1 MEKVKLARILT
12 LSQVVIL
19 GIAWNN
25 PAVFFNTYGIATV
38 TSNGVITGA
47 YILAFLAI
55 FSTALSYAKMAKAY
69 PIAGSA
75 YTFAQKSI
83 HPGVGFIVG
92 WTIMLDYML
101 TPLVTALMST
111 IYLSTIIPVVPHFV
125 WIILWTVGIVIPS
138 ILGINFSA
146 FMSKIFVLVQ
156 IVFVIL
162 FCILSIKSLLEGVG
176 AGSIISVAPL
186 FSSDVPM
193 SVMLSGA
200 AILCFSFL
208 GFDSLT
214 TLSEETINPEKTI
227 PRAIII
233 MLLIIGFLY
242 ISSSYLSQLVLPGFS
257 FEHADSASLEIA
269 AIIGGNLFQAVFISI
284 MLIGNFTSGIAA
296 TTSASRVLYAMGRD
310 SVLSKRIFGYVHPKF
325 KTPSRAI
332 LVIVIFSM
340 LGIVLTLE
348 QVIKFINFGALMAF
362 TSVNLSVIAHYFIR
376 NCKRSTFND
385 YARYLILPLI
395 GASLTFWLWTNLE
408 ISALV
413 VGGAWMVFGLFYLI
427 YLTKLSNKS
436 LMDINLDKQVIESKE
451 ESAR

>member
-1 MEKVKLARILT
+1 MEKIKLARILT

-38 TSNGVITGA
+38 TSHGVITGA

-55 FSTALSYAKMAKAY
+55 FSTALSYAEMAKAY

-75 YTFAQKSI
+75 YTFAQKSM

-111 IYLSTIIPVVPHFV
+111 IYLSVVLPGIPHFI
-125 WIILWTVGIVIPS
+125 WIILWTASIVIPS
-138 ILGINFSA
+138 ILGINISA
-146 FMSKIFVLVQ
+146 LMSKIFVITQ
-156 IVFVIL
+156 IVFVSL
-162 FCILSIKSLLEGVG
+162 FCILSIKSLLGGVG
-176 AGSIISVAPL
+176 AGTLISSKPL
-186 FSSDVPM
+186 FSPDVPIPI
-193 SVMLSGA
+193 VLSGA

-214 TLSEETINPEKTI
+214 TLSEETVDPEKTI

-233 MLLIIGFLY
+233 MLVIVGFLY
-242 ISSSYLSQLVLPGFS
+242 ITSSYLSQLVLPGFS
-257 FEHADSASLEIA
+257 FKHADSASLEIA
-269 AIIGGNLFQAVFISI
+269 AIIGGNFFKALFIAV
-284 MLIGNFTSGIAA
+284 MLMGNFTSGIAA
-296 TTSASRVLYAMGRD
+296 TTSASRVLFAMGRD
-310 SVLSKRIFGYVHPKF
+310 SVLPKNVFGYVHPKF

-332 LVIVIFSM
+332 TVIALFTMI
-340 LGIVLTLE
+340 GIVLTLE

-376 NCKRSTFND
+376 NCKRSTLKDFVK
-385 YARYLILPLI
+385 YLCLPLT

-408 ISALV
+408 TSALII
-413 VGGAWMVFGLFYLI
+413 GGVWMVCGFVYLI
-427 YLTKLSNKS
+427 YLTKLSNKKLS
-436 LMDINLDKQVIESKE
+436 EIQFDQK
-451 ESAR
+451 ATP